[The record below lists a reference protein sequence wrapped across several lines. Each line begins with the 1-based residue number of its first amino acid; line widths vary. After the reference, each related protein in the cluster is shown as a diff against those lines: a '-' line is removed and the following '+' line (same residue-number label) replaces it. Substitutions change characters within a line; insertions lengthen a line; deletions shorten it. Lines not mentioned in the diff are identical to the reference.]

1 MSCAAPSEA
10 AAKASPWATAWAK
23 AIGIIRNGGASS
35 MAGARVRPERPS
47 GGADRRALAAT
58 AHRARH
64 GGLNSPRQLFSRQ
77 LEDVW
82 LEIGFGG
89 GEHLVWQAAA
99 HPDIGFIGCEAYV
112 NGIAKLLSA
121 VEDQGLD
128 NIRIHDGDAREL
140 VSSLGEGSIGRIF
153 LLFPDPWPKRRH
165 HKRRIITSDMLAQF
179 HRILRPGG
187 VLRFA
192 SDSGD
197 YVAWTLIHIR
207 AHGGFAWLADAP
219 PDWRER
225 PPDWPETRYEAKA
238 RRAGRR
244 RRSWPL
250 SGVIR
255 PT

>member
-1 MSCAAPSEA
+1 MSE
-10 AAKASPWATAWAK
+10 TGE
-23 AIGIIRNGGASS
+23 IYTGAFFGRRKGKRLR
-35 MAGARVRPERPS
+35 AGQETR
-47 GGADRRALAAT
+47 LAAD
-58 AHRARH
+58 
-64 GGLNSPRQLFSRQ
+64 LPRLMLPTGDAPITPEELRELFPGAPRRF
-77 LEDVW
+77 V

-89 GEHLVWQAAA
+89 GEHLVWQAAS

-140 VSSLGEGSIGRIF
+140 VASLGEGSIGRIF

-165 HKRRIITSDMLAQF
+165 HKRRLITSDMLAQF

-192 SDSGD
+192 SDSRD

-207 AHGGFAWLADAP
+207 AHGGFTWLADAP
-219 PDWRER
+219 PDWRSR
-225 PPDWPETRYEAKA
+225 PPDWPETRYETKA
-238 RRAGRR
+238 RREGRQ
-244 RRSWPL
+244 
-250 SGVIR
+250 
-255 PT
+255 PTFLAFERA

>member
-1 MSCAAPSEA
+1 VGQGDRDPQRRRQLYGRRQGPALSARQA
-10 AAKASPWATAWAK
+10 
-23 AIGIIRNGGASS
+23 GL
-35 MAGARVRPERPS
+35 MADLLPRLRIEPDTIEP
-47 GGADRRALAAT
+47 DT
-58 AHRARH
+58 
-64 GGLNSPRQLFSRQ
+64 GGLNNPQQLFSRH

-89 GEHLVWQAAA
+89 GEHLVWQAAS

-112 NGIAKLLSA
+112 NGIAKLLGA

-140 VSSLGEGSIGRIF
+140 VASLGEGSIGRIF

-165 HKRRIITSDMLAQF
+165 HKRRIITADMLAQF

-192 SDSGD
+192 SDSRD

-207 AHGGFAWLADAP
+207 AHGGFAWLANAP
-219 PDWRER
+219 PDWRSR
-225 PPDWPETRYEAKA
+225 PPDWPETRYETKA
-238 RRAGRR
+238 RREGRQ
-244 RRSWPL
+244 
-250 SGVIR
+250 
-255 PT
+255 PTFLAFERA